1 MKKQTI
7 IAILAVVFAA
17 MAMPQNTVAKE
28 KKVKYLGHQ
37 YYGEVNKEKV
47 PFGKGVINIGGLL
60 IEGNFNSNSVTNAQ
74 VYKSDYVKIKNREY
88 FGEVAFDESNNIN
101 LKSNGKIVTTT
112 IESEYSSWTKTF
124 NYQLQSDLIVNDE
137 DFEPDTIRVTL
148 TRNPFENWHHE
159 TLSQIG
165 PPTEIPDEIVIKL
178 QDVKRTVEREVRDYL
193 GRVERVEKV
202 DVKTKAYVFST
213 KEYEKKNLI
222 LTDYK
227 DSQGRIWN
235 LDRSNNTWSVQ
246 YPDGSYYKEEV
257 KGVDGVTTWKT
268 VYPDGKFYEYEG
280 NLSIGNGLYL
290 GFVNNDDFCTFKKSP
305 VIPRSKMERLL
316 IDGIE
321 GLSDKEVEKVIKEKL
336 SSALIEGGIE
346 GLEGEEIFVWTKEM
360 NRMGTYQHG
369 KFVSEATKE
378 AKKVAGYKAEIA
390 TFKKKWGFDP
400 NLRGR
405 DVIKVGRKTAA
416 IDAWNEERRKEY
428 EKEYLIPYMPY
439 RFSLSIDHGAS
450 KCYDLIF
457 NGKKTGHMWVKNG
470 VVTSVSWY

>member
-7 IAILAVVFAA
+7 IAILAVIFAA
-17 MAMPQNTVAKE
+17 MAMPQNAVAKE
-28 KKVKYLGHQ
+28 KKVKYLGHK
-37 YYGEVNKEKV
+37 YRGEVNKEKV
-47 PFGKGVINIGGLL
+47 PLGKGVINIGGLI
-60 IEGNFNSNSVTNAQ
+60 IEGNFNSNLVTNAQ
-74 VYKSDYVKIKNREY
+74 VYKSDYVKVKNREY
-88 FGEVAFDESNNIN
+88 FGEVAFDESNNIT

-112 IESEYSSWTKTF
+112 TDGDYSILYKTRTF

-137 DFEPDTIRVTL
+137 VFEPDTLRVTIK
-148 TRNPFENWHHE
+148 RNPFDGYSE
-159 TLSQIG
+159 LSSQLD
-165 PPTEIPDEIVIKL
+165 PPTEVSDEIVIKL
-178 QDVKRTVEREVRDYL
+178 QDVEVRVEREVRDYL
-193 GRVERVEKV
+193 GEVVGTENVT
-202 DVKTKAYVFST
+202 VKTKVYVFPRE
-213 KEYEKKNLI
+213 EYEKGMN

-235 LDRSNNTWSVQ
+235 LDRPNYTWSVQ
-246 YPDGSYYKEEV
+246 YPDGSYYRYSNDRNV
-257 KGVDGVTTWKT
+257 GYATWKT
-268 VYPDGKFYEYEG
+268 VYPDGKFYEYEK

-290 GFVNNDDFCTFKKSP
+290 RFVNHDDFCTFKKSP
-305 VIPRSKMERLL
+305 VIPRSKMEQIL
-316 IDGIE
+316 IDGIK

-360 NRMGTYQHG
+360 DRMGTYQHG